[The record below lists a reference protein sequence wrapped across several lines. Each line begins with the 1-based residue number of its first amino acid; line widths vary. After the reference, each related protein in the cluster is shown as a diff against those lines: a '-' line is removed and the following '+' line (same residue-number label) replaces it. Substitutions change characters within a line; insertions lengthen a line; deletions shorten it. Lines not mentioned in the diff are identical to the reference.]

1 MINTKKIFF
10 LTLITLLFTT
20 KVYAEIK
27 DSIFFTVGDKAVT
40 KSDIVNEMKI
50 ILILNNESYSDDR
63 REQLQNMA
71 VKSSIKRTIKII
83 EIENY
88 DFLEYSKSDLD
99 NELKNLAARI
109 DMDVETLKN
118 VSASNDLDFKLIEN
132 QIITE
137 LLWNSLIFQLYKDRL
152 SINLEEIDDQLKSLK
167 SKKELDAFLIS
178 EIVIKPVD
186 ESKLVDT
193 IKDVIDKIKIEGFEK
208 VAMNLSISDTA
219 VSGGD
224 LGWVNEN
231 VISEKFKTEILKTP
245 IGSIS
250 EPVLL
255 PEGIVI
261 FKIRDKKKVKRSLS
275 LEEEKQQLVRNEKS
289 KILNLHSS
297 SHYDN
302 LRRSISIK
310 FFDE

>member
-1 MINTKKIFF
+1 VINTKKIFF